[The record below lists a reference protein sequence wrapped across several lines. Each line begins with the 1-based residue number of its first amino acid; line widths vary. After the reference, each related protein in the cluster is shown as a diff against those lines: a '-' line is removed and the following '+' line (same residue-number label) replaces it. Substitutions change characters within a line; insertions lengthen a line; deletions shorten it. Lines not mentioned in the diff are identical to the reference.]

1 MAIVTEQINDNLT
14 KTYSDNGVKIHGGSP
29 EGDYDSAIDPTAA
42 GRSYM
47 ETSIPVTD
55 SEATA
60 EDYLAAL
67 AELGVTED
75 EEG

>member
-1 MAIVTEQINDNLT
+1 MAIVTEQINTTLT
-14 KTYSDNGVKIHGGSP
+14 KTYSDIGVKIHGGSP
-29 EGDYDSAIDPTAA
+29 EGDYDTAIDPTSA
-42 GRSYM
+42 GRSYT
-47 ETSIPVTD
+47 ETEIPVTD

-67 AELGVTED
+67 AELGVTDD

>member
-1 MAIVTEQINDNLT
+1 MAIVTEQISDTLT
-14 KTYSDNGVKIHGGSP
+14 KTYSDAGYKVHGGYP

-42 GRSYM
+42 GRSYT

-67 AELGVTED
+67 AELGVTAD

>member
-1 MAIVTEQINDNLT
+1 MAIVTETIDTALT

-29 EGDYDSAIDPTAA
+29 EGDYDSAIDPTSA
-42 GRSYM
+42 GRSYT
-47 ETSIPVTD
+47 ETEIPVTD

-67 AELGVTED
+67 AELGVTAD

>member
-1 MAIVTEQINDNLT
+1 MAIVTETIDTTLT

-29 EGDYDSAIDPTAA
+29 EGDYDSAIDPTSA
-42 GRSYM
+42 GRSYT
-47 ETSIPVTD
+47 ETEIPVTD

-67 AELGVTED
+67 AELGVE
-75 EEG
+75 

>member
-1 MAIVTEQINDNLT
+1 MAIVTEQLDTALT

-42 GRSYM
+42 GRSYT
-47 ETSIPVTD
+47 ETMIPVTD

-67 AELGVTED
+67 AELGVTAD